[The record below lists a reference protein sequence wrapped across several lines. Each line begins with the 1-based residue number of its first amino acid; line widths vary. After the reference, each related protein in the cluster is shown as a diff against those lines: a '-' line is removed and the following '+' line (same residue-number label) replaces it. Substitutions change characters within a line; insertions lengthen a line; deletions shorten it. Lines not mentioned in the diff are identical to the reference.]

1 MAVSIDEFAKVS
13 PDADLGDGCV
23 IGPYCVVDR
32 NVRIG
37 PGTHLHSHVVVGEHT
52 SIGGDCEIFP
62 FVTLGVQS
70 QDQKYVS
77 GTVTYTKI
85 GDRNIIREFVSI
97 HSGTEAES
105 STEIGDDCALLAHS
119 HVAHNCKV
127 GNKVIMSHGA
137 TLGGHVVIGDRANL
151 GGLCGIHQF
160 CHIGTTALVA
170 GLARVVQDVLPFV
183 IAEGVPATM
192 RIVNKVGME
201 RAGYTADEIRDVRK
215 AFRTLFLRELRLE
228 EAVQRV
234 KDELG
239 DKPYI
244 QLMIDAIESSQRGL
258 ARPDTATLEFNTSQ

>member
-1 MAVSIDEFAKVS
+1 MTVSIDKFAKVS
-13 PDADLGDGCV
+13 SDAELSDGCR
-23 IGPYCVVDR
+23 IGPYCVVDK
-32 NVRIG
+32 NVKIG
-37 PGTHLHSHVVVGEHT
+37 CRTHLHSHVVVDGHT
-52 SIGGDCEIFP
+52 SIGSDCEVFP
-62 FVTLGVQS
+62 FVTLGVRS
-70 QDQKYVS
+70 QDQKYVP
-77 GTVTYTKI
+77 GTVSYTNI
-85 GDRNIIREFVSI
+85 GDRNSIREFVSI

-105 STEIGDDCALLAHS
+105 TTEIGDDCALLAHS

-160 CHIGTTALVA
+160 CHVGTTALVA

-183 IAEGVPATM
+183 IAEGTPATM

-201 RAGYTADEIRDVRK
+201 RAGYSAGEIRDVRK

-228 EAVQRV
+228 EAVQKVRA
-234 KDELG
+234 ELG
-239 DKPYI
+239 DRPYI
-244 QLMIDAIESSQRGL
+244 QMMIDAIESSQRGL

>member
-1 MAVSIDEFAKVS
+1 MTVSIDKFAEVS
-13 PDADLGDGCV
+13 PDAELGDGCV
-23 IGPYCVVDR
+23 IGPYCVVGG
-32 NVRIG
+32 NVTIG
-37 PGTHLHSHVVVGEHT
+37 PGTHLHSHVVIGEHT

-70 QDQKYVS
+70 QDQKYVP
-77 GTVTYTKI
+77 GTVSYTKI
-85 GDRNIIREFVSI
+85 GNRNNIREFVSI
-97 HSGTEAES
+97 HSGTEAGS
-105 STEIGDDCALLAHS
+105 STEIGDDCALLAHA

-160 CHIGTTALVA
+160 CHVGTTALVA

-244 QLMIDAIESSQRGL
+244 QLMIEAIESSQRGL